1 MTVQHI
7 TIRKELKM
15 ERTGRQNSK
24 MTYSTIDNDSGIEV
38 IGFELRQGLM
48 KLEDVKKDEAILKE
62 FILKLI
68 GNGKSK

>member
-1 MTVQHI
+1 
-7 TIRKELKM
+7 M